1 MRWWIAA
8 LVIAGILVA
17 NPAVAEKD
25 PDEHFFNETWNE
37 FDEEL
42 QRARDEGK
50 KGVFIF
56 FEMDECPFC
65 HWMRE
70 NVLNETE
77 VQEYFREN
85 FLNFT
90 VDIEGDIPVVTF
102 DGESMPQ
109 KEFAFEHRVR
119 ATPVLAFFDLEGERV
134 YRYTGKT
141 SGVEEFLTMGRY
153 VVEEAYQD
161 EEFPE
166 YQESQKDAGG
176 DEDKDGASYY

>member
-8 LVIAGILVA
+8 LVIAGLFVA
-17 NPAVAEKD
+17 SPAVAEKD

-37 FDEEL
+37 FDQEL

-50 KGVFIF
+50 EGIFIF

-70 NVLNETE
+70 NVLNQEE
-77 VQEYFREN
+77 VQEYYRAN
-85 FLNFT
+85 FLNFK
-90 VDIEGDIPVVTF
+90 VDIEGDIPVVAF

-109 KEFAFEHRVR
+109 KDFAFERNRVR
-119 ATPVLAFFDLEGERV
+119 ATPVLAFFDLEAERV

-141 SGVEEFLTMGRY
+141 SGVEEFLTMGRF
-153 VVEEAYQD
+153 VVEDAY
-161 EEFPE
+161 EEQPFPK
-166 YQESQKDAGG
+166 YRKSQQDAGG
-176 DEDKDGASYY
+176 DDGGASYY